1 MKFLQF
7 LRKRT
12 NTNPKRG
19 PIHYRSPARM
29 VWRVIRGMLPHKSCR
44 GAAAMERLKVFEGIP
59 APYDKTKRA
68 VIPAALKVLRTN
80 PSRKFTR
87 LGDLSTEMGWRHDE
101 LIGRLENKRK
111 EKSAVFYAR
120 HKALNKLK
128 AQVLSIADLASLR
141 VFAPMLFCLF
151 SRGFYICLRHPV
163 VFVRSSFKWNC
174 SFSLLCLICLNQA
187 LASSAKAIAPLNLQQ
202 FGH

>member
-1 MKFLQF
+1 MFASTVKFLQF

-87 LGDLSTEMGWRHDE
+87 LGDLSSEMGWRHDE

-128 AQVLSIADLASLR
+128 AQVLSIEHHVSLQAVVPYISFFWLYVLR
-141 VFAPMLFCLF
+141 SFRELTFHYLLFF
-151 SRGFYICLRHPV
+151 
-163 VFVRSSFKWNC
+163 
-174 SFSLLCLICLNQA
+174 LCLSIYFNQA